1 MRSLDL
7 AFGEPENAF
16 VVCSFWYANALSALG
31 RHSDARDVFER
42 LLSRRNRHG
51 LLAERLDPVTGE
63 PWGNFVQTYSM
74 VGLITSAIRLSVPRS
89 TAV

>member
-7 AFGEPENAF
+7 ALVGNGAI
-16 VVCSFWYANALSALG
+16 
-31 RHSDARDVFER
+31 
-42 LLSRRNRHG
+42 G
-51 LLAERLDPVTGE
+51 LLIDAQGAVVWGCFPRSDGDATLCALLDAGHLDPVTGE
-63 PWGNFVQTYSM
+63 PWGNFVRTHSM